1 MRHHSLSLKL
11 NLAFML
17 IMSVLLAAF
26 GALDYWRTQQEL
38 RQALDSEI
46 AAIGVRLATNLAGP
60 MWNFD
65 SAQGLRVLEAEMGK
79 RALRG
84 IFVRDANGAPFAGY
98 RREADGSLL
107 RVGKPASDADMTRER
122 IVVFHD
128 GATAR
133 TVGKLSLQ
141 VSTEEIR
148 EKLHAV
154 LWRVSAEILLLDLVT
169 VMVLSLLVRRLL
181 HQPIREVS
189 QALHAIADGDLT
201 APPRYT
207 SQDELG
213 DLAESTRRLV
223 AKLAGILGHIDAFSS
238 DLANAAR
245 QISQAVDTLS
255 QQAAEQANNID
266 KNSASLEQ
274 ISAFVWK
281 NRDDARTTNQMASDS
296 SRHAAAGGQ
305 AVDETIAAMWDIAN
319 KVLIIDDIAYQ
330 TNLLA
335 LNAAIEAARAGEHGR
350 GFAVVAGEVRKLAA
364 RSQQA
369 AKEIS
374 QLTQSS
380 VRRAEHAGELFNQML
395 PTIQST
401 ASFVQDINQ
410 SSNQQALQVE
420 QINQGVSEISRS
432 MQANAAASEQLTATA
447 RGMSEQ
453 AVELAQTIGYFK
465 Y

>member
-1 MRHHSLSLKL
+1 MRYNSIGMKLKL
-11 NLAFML
+11 VFML
-17 IMSVLLAAF
+17 IMSVLLAIF

-38 RQALDSEI
+38 RHALDGEV
-46 AAIGVRLATNLAGP
+46 AAVGKRLAANLAGP

-65 SAQGLRVLEAEMGK
+65 NTQGRRVVEAEMSMA
-79 RALRG
+79 ALSG
-84 IFVRDANGAPFAGY
+84 VFVRDANGAAFAGY
-98 RREADGSLL
+98 RRDAGGALLSGGAPPPEADLTQGF
-107 RVGKPASDADMTRER
+107 P
-122 IVVFHD
+122 IVFHD
-128 GATAR
+128 GAGTR
-133 TVGKLSLQ
+133 QVGKLTLQ
-141 VSTEEIR
+141 VSTDGIR
-148 EKLHAV
+148 QQLRAV
-154 LWRVSAEILLLDLVT
+154 LWRVAAEILLLDLAT
-169 VMVLSLLVRRLL
+169 LLLLSLLLRRLL
-181 HQPIREVS
+181 QQPIREVS

-201 APPRYT
+201 APPRHH
-207 SQDELG
+207 SRDELG

-223 AKLAGILGHIDAFSS
+223 SKLAGILAHIDAFSA

-255 QQAAEQANNID
+255 QQASEQANNID
-266 KNSASLEQ
+266 KSSASLEQ
-274 ISAFVWK
+274 ISSFVWK
-281 NRDDARTTNQMASDS
+281 NRDYAKNTDQMASDS
-296 SRHAAAGGQ
+296 SKHAAAGGQ
-305 AVDETIAAMWDIAN
+305 AVDETISAMWDIAN

-380 VRRAEHAGELFNQML
+380 VQRAEHAGELFQQML
-395 PTIQST
+395 PAIQNT
-401 ASFVQDINQ
+401 ASLVQEINK

-420 QINQGVSEISRS
+420 QINQGVSQISRS
-432 MQANAAASEQLTATA
+432 MQANASASEQLTATA

-453 AVELAQTIGYFK
+453 AAELAQTIGYFR